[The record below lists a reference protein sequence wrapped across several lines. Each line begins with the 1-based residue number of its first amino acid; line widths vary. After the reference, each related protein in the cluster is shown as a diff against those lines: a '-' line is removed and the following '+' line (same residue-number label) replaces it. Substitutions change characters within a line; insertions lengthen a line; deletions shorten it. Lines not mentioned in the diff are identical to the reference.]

1 MACTCLSHATK
12 DMEKNP
18 GIGRRIIS
26 TSMLSGLQHCYDL
39 ADWACDSFHAQME
52 FWRAVTPIFSLRR
65 CPRLQCDQLR
75 DVHPGESVDLLS
87 TGSDEIVIVVIQKNR
102 RKAGRILVN
111 R

>member
-12 DMEKNP
+12 DVEKNP

-65 CPRLQCDQLR
+65 
-75 DVHPGESVDLLS
+75 
-87 TGSDEIVIVVIQKNR
+87 
-102 RKAGRILVN
+102 
-111 R
+111 